1 MVEPLKIKAGGRGQL
16 FQRVQPQRAFE
27 AVTAQLEAAIL
38 GGAYA
43 DGERLPAERVLQQA
57 FAVSRNTLRESLR
70 VLEQKGLVEIRKGQ
84 RGGVFVKAVNA
95 EPMAEQL
102 RIFLRSRGVSL
113 TELSEFR
120 QDLEGLLAR
129 RAARRCKGRARKLL
143 EALLARAA
151 ALAIEGPRRWEEFM
165 AADRDIHLALAQLAG
180 NPLHRFFLE
189 TVHQNVHQGHIR
201 AFLPRSPEVIRTTL
215 AELEALVD
223 AVIRGDGERAEKLAR
238 EHVARATRI
247 MQRAAARRPQEK
259 PT

>member
-1 MVEPLKIKAGGRGQL
+1 M
-16 FQRVQPQRAFE
+16 FQKVQPQRAFE

-38 GGAYA
+38 GGAFA
-43 DGERLPAERVLQQA
+43 DGDRLPAERVLQQA

-84 RGGVFVKAVNA
+84 RGGVFVKPVNT

-102 RIFLRSRGVSL
+102 RIFLHSRGISL
-113 TELSEFR
+113 GQLSEFR

-129 RAARRCKGRARKLL
+129 RAARRCRDRARKQL
-143 EALLARAA
+143 EGLLARAA
-151 ALAIEGPRRWEEFM
+151 ALAAEGPRRWEEFM

-201 AFLPRSPEVIRTTL
+201 AFLPRSAEVIRSTL
-215 AELEALVD
+215 EELHALVE
-223 AVIRGDGERAEKLAR
+223 AVCRGEGERAERIAR
-238 EHVARATRI
+238 KHVARATRI
-247 MQRAAARRPQEK
+247 MQRAAARRPKESQ
-259 PT
+259 P

>member
-1 MVEPLKIKAGGRGQL
+1 MKTKAGVFR
-16 FQRVQPQRAFE
+16 RVQPQRAFE
-27 AVTAQLEAAIL
+27 AVTVQLEAAIL
-38 GGAYA
+38 GGAFA
-43 DGERLPAERVLQQA
+43 QGERLPAERELQRE

-102 RIFLRSRGVSL
+102 RIFLQSRGITL
-113 TELSEFR
+113 RELSEFR

-129 RAARRCKGRARKLL
+129 RAARRCRGRCRKAL

-151 ALAIEGPRRWEEFM
+151 ELAAEGPARWEEFM
-165 AADRDIHLALAQLAG
+165 AADRDIHLRLARLAG

-189 TVHQNVHQGHIR
+189 TVHHNVHGRHIR
-201 AFLPRSPEVIRTTL
+201 AFLPRTPAVIRATL
-215 AELEALVD
+215 SELKALVE
-223 AVIRGDGERAEKLAR
+223 AVCRGDGEGAERIAR
-238 EHVARATRI
+238 EHIARATRI
-247 MQRAAARRPQEK
+247 MRRNAARKPQEN